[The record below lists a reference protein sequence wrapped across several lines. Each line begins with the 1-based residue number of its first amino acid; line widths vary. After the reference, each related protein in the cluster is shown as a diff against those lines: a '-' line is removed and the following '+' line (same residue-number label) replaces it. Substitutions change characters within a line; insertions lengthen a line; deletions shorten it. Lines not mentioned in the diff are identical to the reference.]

1 MTVSLKSRILE
12 DVKDAMRARDK
23 ARLGTLRM
31 VAAAIKQREID
42 KRGKSG
48 CTSDESIALDDASV
62 VAVLEKMLKQR
73 RESAGQ
79 YESAGRGDLAA
90 AERGEIAVIEQ
101 YMPRTLDPA
110 EVDAMIAAAIEEAA
124 AATMRDMGRV
134 MGLLKPQIRGRA
146 DMGAVSAAVRAR
158 LSG

>member
-1 MTVSLKSRILE
+1 MADPLKSRILE

-23 ARLGTLRM
+23 ARLATLRM
-31 VAAAIKQREID
+31 VTAAIKQREVD
-42 KRGKSG
+42 RRTGS
-48 CTSDESIALDDASV
+48 LDDASV

-73 RESAGQ
+73 RESASQ
-79 YESAGRGDLAA
+79 YDGAGRDDLAA
-90 AERGEIAVIEQ
+90 AEREEIAVIER

-110 EVDAMIAAAIEEAA
+110 EVDAMIAAAVDEAA
-124 AATMRDMGRV
+124 AATMKDMGRV
-134 MGLLKPQIRGRA
+134 MGLLKPRMQGRA

>member
-1 MTVSLKSRILE
+1 MTSSLKTRILE

-31 VAAAIKQREID
+31 VTAAIKQREV
-42 KRGKSG
+42 
-48 CTSDESIALDDASV
+48 DERTALDDAAV

-79 YESAGRGDLAA
+79 YEGAGRSDLAE
-90 AERGEIAVIEQ
+90 AEREEIAVIEQ
-101 YMPRTLDPA
+101 YMPRALDPA
-110 EVDAMIAAAIEEAA
+110 EVDAMIAAAIDEAA
-124 AATMRDMGRV
+124 AATMKDMGRV
-134 MGLLKPQIRGRA
+134 MGLLKPRVQGRA
-146 DMGAVSAAVRAR
+146 DMGAVSAAVRAV

>member
-1 MTVSLKSRILE
+1 MTSSLKTRILE

-31 VAAAIKQREID
+31 VTAAIKQREV
-42 KRGKSG
+42 
-48 CTSDESIALDDASV
+48 DERVTLDDASV
-62 VAVLEKMLKQR
+62 IAVLEKMLKQR

-79 YESAGRGDLAA
+79 YERAGRGDLAA
-90 AERGEIAVIEQ
+90 AEREEIAVIEQ
-101 YMPRTLDPA
+101 YMPRALDPA

-124 AATMRDMGRV
+124 AATMKDMGRV
-134 MGLLKPQIRGRA
+134 MGLLKPRVQGRA